1 MSKTQSVTESAKQ
14 SSWGPV
20 AVPTGDHVVHRVGP
34 LGLVLKKVSNEI
46 WIATDRTQLELPD
59 TDALV
64 WSRWALKKEST
75 PLEVMPM
82 MPDRQVVVR
91 PEYPFMLAPGAEV
104 RIYTRIP
111 VWVGVFALEGK
122 RHMLMETPTV
132 IMCKTWFGDFTEGTM
147 CYWIST
153 TARRVITDDV
163 FQSHTAIST
172 LQIRNESSADLKID
186 KLGIR
191 VDRLSLFDKDGQ
203 LWTDEMDIRYKGEE
217 QHSEITMKGKPPSE
231 VKEAKLLTSPRDPV
245 KKSFAERTFRILKD
259 IPGFN

>member
-1 MSKTQSVTESAKQ
+1 MSKTESVTESVKYYN
-14 SSWGPV
+14 WGPV
-20 AVPTGDHVVHRVGP
+20 AIPAGDQMVHRVGP
-34 LGLVLKKVSNEI
+34 LGLVFRKISNEI
-46 WIATDRTQLELPD
+46 WIAADRTQIEHPD
-59 TDALV
+59 PETLV
-64 WSRWALKKEST
+64 WSRWALKKDSV
-75 PLEVMPM
+75 PIEVMPM

-91 PEYPFMLAPGAEV
+91 PEYPFMLSPGAEV

-111 VWVGVFALEGK
+111 VWVGVYALESK
-122 RHMLMETPTV
+122 RHLLMEIPTV
-132 IMCKTWFGDFTEGTM
+132 MLSKTWFGDFIEGTM

-153 TARRVITDDV
+153 TARRLITDDI

-172 LQIRNESSADLKID
+172 LHIKNESNSDLKID

-203 LWTDEMDIRYKGEE
+203 LWTDEMDIRYQGEE

-231 VKEAKLLTSPRDPV
+231 VKEARLLTSPRDPV
-245 KKSFAERTFRILKD
+245 KKSFAERTFRIFKD